1 MKSFR
6 TIIALFVFAAFFMS
20 TDMNA
25 QEKWGKSGK
34 FEETYIFDCPCA
46 GEFLQGNL
54 VFQINSKGKM
64 SLLTIKGHLTG
75 VVTGEQYVFNRVDH
89 ENYDTGQSSLRVRTK
104 RKSDGIVTHFTI
116 FFQDGQVQARC
127 Y

>member
-6 TIIALFVFAAFFMS
+6 TIIALLVFTAFFMS

-25 QEKWGKSGK
+25 QEKWGNSGK
-34 FEETYIFDCPCA
+34 YEMNVIFECPCA
-46 GEFLQGNL
+46 GEWLQGNM
-54 VFQINSKGKM
+54 VFQVKSNGKM
-64 SLLTIKGHLTG
+64 YLETFKGHLTG
-75 VVTGEQYVFNRVDH
+75 VETGEKYVFSRIDH
-89 ENYDTGQSSLRVRTK
+89 VNTETGQSSLRVRTK